1 MVTVI
6 DDDETRDNNQQRQPN
21 PFLRNA
27 KWRRSNRKMTRLLHD
42 DLCMYRMIWK
52 SPFMCV
58 VLAIIMVHMYN
69 IYRIFSG
76 NVVDGLEMNV
86 R

>member
-1 MVTVI
+1 
-6 DDDETRDNNQQRQPN
+6 
-21 PFLRNA
+21 
-27 KWRRSNRKMTRLLHD
+27 
-42 DLCMYRMIWK
+42 
-52 SPFMCV
+52 MCV